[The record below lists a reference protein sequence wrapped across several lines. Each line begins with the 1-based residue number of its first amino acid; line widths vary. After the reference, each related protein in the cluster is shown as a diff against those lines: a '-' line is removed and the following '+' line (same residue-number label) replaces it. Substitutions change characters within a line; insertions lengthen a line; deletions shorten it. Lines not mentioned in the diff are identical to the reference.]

1 MAFNEFPLQRVLSGS
16 SWRVGKEGRDG
27 KKRKRKKTAPSN
39 VWSAKR
45 EDGFRGFRGIAV
57 QSSVYYVSVVIRGSI
72 VEESG
77 TWGGGGGGEG
87 KTPPRKGHTR
97 RGLISP
103 PAGSISRSLSP
114 TCPDVAIGG
123 VGDPSAKTSIENGNP
138 RGIKSRMLSR
148 LPEATYVRVLLF
160 LTPVLSFF
168 RVLVIPF
175 WRAHSFNCFR
185 LSSCLGNRPDNPRKF
200 YPMSTFAI
208 IYFYMKFCI
217 KITSFFN

>member
-1 MAFNEFPLQRVLSGS
+1 MSSLCSGCCPGRPGGS
-16 SWRVGKEGRDG
+16 GKKEETE

-77 TWGGGGGGEG
+77 TWGVGEG
-87 KTPPRKGHTR
+87 EREKR
-97 RGLISP
+97 RQERVTHAGLISP
-103 PAGSISRSLSP
+103 RAGSISRSLSP